1 MKVIRIIATI
11 FVSVGMAFILA
22 CSEEKIASLEG
33 NEDIV
38 AVLQKLP
45 ECLDNPE
52 ITMEIYT
59 DDAILKQENG
69 WTGHMIELR
78 GLEEI
83 GNWRKDK
90 SKIWR
95 HTGLTISSI
104 EKGVDTA
111 HVKYQI
117 DTEAVKT
124 EAETGLLSCSA
135 EMIKIGP
142 TWKIK
147 EEMVKSKIK

>member
-52 ITMEIYT
+52 ITKEIYT
-59 DDAILKQENG
+59 DELYFQNKSDPEN
-69 WTGHMIELR
+69 
-78 GLEEI
+78 I
-83 GNWRKDK
+83 GKR
-90 SKIWR
+90 
-95 HTGLTISSI
+95 
-104 EKGVDTA
+104 
-111 HVKYQI
+111 
-117 DTEAVKT
+117 
-124 EAETGLLSCSA
+124 
-135 EMIKIGP
+135 
-142 TWKIK
+142 
-147 EEMVKSKIK
+147 